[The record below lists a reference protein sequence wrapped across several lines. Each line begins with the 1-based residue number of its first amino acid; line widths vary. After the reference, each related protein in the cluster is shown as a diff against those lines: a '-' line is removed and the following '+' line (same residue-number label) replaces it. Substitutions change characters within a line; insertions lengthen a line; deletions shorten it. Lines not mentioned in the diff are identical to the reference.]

1 VLRDAGSTAKQD
13 GVVHLCDGMILE
25 DGTSITWALCGNDAG
40 KLIAGDGAAVTC
52 SRCLAIEIAGRILN
66 GNVLAWGPPDLL
78 SSSLPG
84 SLQ

>member
-1 VLRDAGSTAKQD
+1 
-13 GVVHLCDGMILE
+13 M
-25 DGTSITWALCGNDAG
+25 
-40 KLIAGDGAAVTC
+40 IAGDGAALTC

-66 GNVLAWGPPDLL
+66 GNVLARGPPDLL